1 MIVNASRHQGGE
13 PKRSSQGNHQSC
25 DRETNEYSAGWRSG
39 SDDATRQGV
48 MQGEQQRVH
57 RPVRRKWVGTGP
69 IGRAGPRNICKS
81 LQWDA
86 RESAV
91 HTTPARTAAAA
102 HLHKPKLTRRCR
114 ECVHEVD
121 NVSEDKSPVR
131 QRIRT
136 ETDRTVTSSLPARAV
151 LARVNRARG
160 ARGPLTLRGVDDEG
174 R

>member
-1 MIVNASRHQGGE
+1 MRVGTRGGE
-13 PKRSSQGNHQSC
+13 PTRSSLGKHQSC

-39 SDDATRQGV
+39 SDDAIRQWV

-57 RPVRRKWVGTGP
+57 RSVRRKWVGTGP

-102 HLHKPKLTRRCR
+102 QLRKPQLSRRCR
-114 ECVHEVD
+114 ECVHGVD
-121 NVSEDKSPVR
+121 NVSEDKSSVR

-136 ETDRTVTSSLPARAV
+136 KTCSNIVFATISGRMRAHD
-151 LARVNRARG
+151 
-160 ARGPLTLRGVDDEG
+160 GPGQRSPGPPHPPPGWNAGTLD
-174 R
+174 